1 MVDLDTDQRLKTLY
15 HQSSGRSAAVITK
28 EQLDSLGR
36 KVSADTLSLSAD
48 DLVNQ
53 RRWRRSEPDLL
64 LELRRAMG
72 EATEVT
78 FDLR

>member
-1 MVDLDTDQRLKTLY
+1 
-15 HQSSGRSAAVITK
+15 SAAVITK

-72 EATEVT
+72 DATEVT

>member
-1 MVDLDTDQRLKTLY
+1 M
-15 HQSSGRSAAVITK
+15 ITK
-28 EQLDSLGR
+28 EQLDSLSQPEGR
-36 KVSADTLSLSAD
+36 RGDTLSLSAE

-64 LELRRAMG
+64 HELRRAMG